1 METAILLSKS
11 ERVTWAK
18 NLPGYKTFQQ
28 NLHLTEQ
35 NDLGNKKVTPT
46 PHPQKRKKKKLTNHS
61 PAKVTKKE
69 GVGVELP
76 WWRSG

>member
-1 METAILLSKS
+1 MLSHSSPKAMETAILVSKS

-18 NLPGYKTFQQ
+18 NLPHYKTFQQ

-46 PHPQKRKKKKLTNHS
+46 PHPQKRKKKN
-61 PAKVTKKE
+61 
-69 GVGVELP
+69 
-76 WWRSG
+76 